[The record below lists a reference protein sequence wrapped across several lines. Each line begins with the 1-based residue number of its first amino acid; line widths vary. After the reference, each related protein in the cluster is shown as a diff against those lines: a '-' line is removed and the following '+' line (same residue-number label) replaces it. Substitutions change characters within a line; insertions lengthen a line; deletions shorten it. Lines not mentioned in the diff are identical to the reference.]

1 MTIVYVLHETVESDG
16 STKAFANLL
25 NGIIPLGIKPIVV
38 LPNRR
43 GICQTLRERGI
54 EVFVSPYRHNTY
66 PHHNTVSNILLFFP
80 RLIARIVINN
90 IAVTRLTLYL
100 KKRDIDLIHTNV
112 SVNAIGYKTAHNLKV
127 PHVYHLREYADM
139 IGLQYYPCKQA
150 FTKQLHSEHSYAIC
164 ITKDIKR
171 HYGLDDCNNARV
183 IYDGIK
189 HQESITP
196 EYSRGRY
203 FLYVGRLE
211 IVKGI
216 EQLLHAY
223 YAYYKQT
230 SEQEV
235 LPLYVVGGTTH
246 PDYEK
251 KLRAFVQEN
260 QLTDKVLF
268 LGHRNDVEQ
277 LMGKA
282 TALIIPSLNE
292 GFGFCMPE
300 AMFNGCLTIA
310 LNRGGTKEQL
320 DNGVEICGQEIA
332 LRYLSNNDLTKLLI
346 QIASGN
352 ENDYEDYR
360 KRAFLT
366 VNTLYTI
373 ERHVKEV
380 WQWYEDIIAYE
391 KTLVTT

>member
-1 MTIVYVLHETVESDG
+1 M
-16 STKAFANLL
+16 
-25 NGIIPLGIKPIVV
+25 
-38 LPNRR
+38 
-43 GICQTLRERGI
+43 
-54 EVFVSPYRHNTY
+54 
-66 PHHNTVSNILLFFP
+66 LLFLP
-80 RLIARIVINN
+80 RLIVRRVINN
-90 IAVTRLTLYL
+90 ITVVKLTRYL
-100 KKRDIDLIHTNV
+100 RKRDIDLIHTNV
-112 SVNAIGYKTAHNLKV
+112 SVNAIGYKTARNLKI
-127 PHVYHLREYADM
+127 PHIYHLREYADM

-150 FTKQLHSEHSYAIC
+150 FTKQLHSKHSYAIC
-164 ITKDIKR
+164 ITKDIKH

-189 HQESITP
+189 HQESFMP
-196 EYSRGRY
+196 VYNRERY

-223 YAYYKQT
+223 YTYCRQT
-230 SEQEV
+230 SKQGI

-246 PDYEK
+246 PDFEK
-251 KLRAFVQEN
+251 KLRSFVQEN
-260 QLTDKVLF
+260 QLTDNVLF

-320 DNGVEICGQEIA
+320 DNGVEMCGQEIA
-332 LRYLSNNDLTKLLI
+332 LRYLSNENLTELLI
-346 QIASGN
+346 QIASGK
-352 ENDYEDYR
+352 EKDYDDYR
-360 KRAFLT
+360 KRAFCT

-373 ERHVKEV
+373 ERYVKEV
-380 WQWYEDIIAYE
+380 WRWYEDIIVYE
-391 KTLVTT
+391 KTIVTT